1 MNTYKL
7 EFNFLKFL
15 GGIILVA
22 IIMLILISYCCP
34 LTSDILARRIVISI
48 NNLNP
53 CEEGFIKELI
63 QNGKLYTIDNVTV
76 RMISFYE
83 NLITYLLGLGVLS
96 GLIGFFYIRHFH
108 KRDICEEFEKDEVK
122 KDIRKQ
128 LEEIFESK
136 LSDEEINFKNSV
148 IDELTSRIEF
158 LENLL
163 NNDEVPVSGVI
174 KINEATSKRKNAKT
188 TTGKV
193 KNGCNIKK

>member
-1 MNTYKL
+1 MRK
-7 EFNFLKFL
+7 K
-15 GGIILVA
+15 IR
-22 IIMLILISYCCP
+22 
-34 LTSDILARRIVISI
+34 ILARRIVISI

-96 GLIGFFYIRHFH
+96 GLIGFFYIRHSH